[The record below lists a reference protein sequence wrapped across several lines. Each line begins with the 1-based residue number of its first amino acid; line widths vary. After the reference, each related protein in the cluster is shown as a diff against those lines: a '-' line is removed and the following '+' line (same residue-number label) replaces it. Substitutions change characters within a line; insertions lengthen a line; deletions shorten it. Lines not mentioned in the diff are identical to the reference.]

1 MARDRSYADQ
11 LSEFLKYLAQS
22 HQSDSQQ
29 IPSLAD
35 LSHELGVGVA
45 SLREQLEVARALGL
59 VEVKPRTGI
68 RCLPYSFRPA
78 AETSLAYALAVDANH
93 YQHYSDLRYHIETSY
108 WFEAASRLTATD
120 YAQMRALVQS
130 AKEKLGL
137 PVPQIPHQEHREL
150 HLLIYQRL
158 ENPFV
163 SGLLEAYWNLYEAAG
178 LDVYTDI
185 AYLQQVWLYHE
196 KMVEAI
202 CMGNLEG
209 GYNIMIEH
217 IGLLA
222 QRNKPP
228 VLRQKFE

>member
-1 MARDRSYADQ
+1 MDQ
-11 LSEFLKYLAQS
+11 
-22 HQSDSQQ
+22 
-29 IPSLAD
+29 
-35 LSHELGVGVA
+35 
-45 SLREQLEVARALGL
+45 
-59 VEVKPRTGI
+59 
-68 RCLPYSFRPA
+68 
-78 AETSLAYALAVDANH
+78 
-93 YQHYSDLRYHIETSY
+93 
-108 WFEAASRLTATD
+108 
-120 YAQMRALVQS
+120 QS

-202 CMGNLEG
+202 CVGNLEG